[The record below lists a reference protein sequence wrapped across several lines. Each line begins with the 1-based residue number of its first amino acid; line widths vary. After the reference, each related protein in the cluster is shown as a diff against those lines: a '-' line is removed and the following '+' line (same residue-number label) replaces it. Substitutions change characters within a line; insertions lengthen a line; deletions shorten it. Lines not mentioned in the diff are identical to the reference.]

1 MAKGRD
7 LIRKWIPTFLLE
19 GYRNQKKQRVRQQL
33 EAQKNAGK
41 ILTKAVLLEQL
52 KRIGIEE
59 GDSVLV
65 HSSLSKIGYLEN
77 GPKDVVDALLEAVG
91 PTGNILMPNSPNA
104 SYQLD
109 YIQQLE
115 VFDVKND
122 ASKLGAITEYF
133 RKLPQAIRSQHPTE
147 PVSCIG
153 PDAVYFTSTH
163 FGNETPYNENSP
175 FYKISAQKG
184 KILYIGVTLDNA
196 GTNLHTL
203 EDAIPNF
210 KFPVYT
216 EELFPVR
223 VRFEDGSLHEMKT
236 RVHNPVW
243 SKKRKCDELI
253 PMFLETQAARKVTIG
268 NAPTLLFDAEI
279 MLKVMVEAYEK
290 QGITMYTPQ
299 GS

>member
-19 GYRNQKKQRVRQQL
+19 GYRNQKKQRVRQRL

-41 ILTKAVLLEQL
+41 ILTKVVLLEQL
-52 KRIGIEE
+52 KSIGIEE

-147 PVSCIG
+147 PVSC
-153 PDAVYFTSTH
+153 PD
-163 FGNETPYNENSP
+163 
-175 FYKISAQKG
+175 
-184 KILYIGVTLDNA
+184 
-196 GTNLHTL
+196 
-203 EDAIPNF
+203 
-210 KFPVYT
+210 
-216 EELFPVR
+216 
-223 VRFEDGSLHEMKT
+223 
-236 RVHNPVW
+236 
-243 SKKRKCDELI
+243 I
-253 PMFLETQAARKVTIG
+253 PMLISKNAQTLWARSRVCALWRPPDKD
-268 NAPTLLFDAEI
+268 LFWNGSFQSHKNDGVCCGAEHP
-279 MLKVMVEAYEK
+279 LVPPEL
-290 QGITMYTPQ
+290 
-299 GS
+299 